1 MSTAKHTAG
10 PWRVVEDATGAY
22 IVGADWPDNGVV
34 ARVNM
39 SRSPG
44 VREAADG
51 AQNAARIVACVNA
64 CEGID
69 DPAAVREAIDLLE
82 RVYLA
87 NKCPGIVNGEAA
99 LCPAYADRARDLLVQ
114 LGRKP

>member
-1 MSTAKHTAG
+1 MSAAKHTPGRLGRNIPPVTRYPILYAG
-10 PWRVVEDATGAY
+10 RNSHVCRVVTGGGIPDDEAEAN
-22 IVGADWPDNGVV
+22 AD
-34 ARVNM
+34 RL
-39 SRSPG
+39 
-44 VREAADG
+44 
-51 AQNAARIVACVNA
+51 VACWNA
-64 CEGID
+64 CEGFD

-82 RVYLA
+82 RIYLA

>member
-1 MSTAKHTAG
+1 MAG
-10 PWRVVEDATGAY
+10 GRGRDRGIHRRRGLARQWSRGARQHEPLTGC
-22 IVGADWPDNGVV
+22 P
-34 ARVNM
+34 R
-39 SRSPG
+39 
-44 VREAADG
+44 AADG

-99 LCPAYADRARDLLVQ
+99 LCPAYADRAADLLTK